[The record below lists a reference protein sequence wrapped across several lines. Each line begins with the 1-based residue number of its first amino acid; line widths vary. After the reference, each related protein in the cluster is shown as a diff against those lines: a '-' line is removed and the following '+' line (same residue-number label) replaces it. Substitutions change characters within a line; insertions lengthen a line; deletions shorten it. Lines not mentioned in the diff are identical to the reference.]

1 MFYMCCKDWIC
12 LKVLIIIFL
21 SEPWPPGVVQH
32 SVPLVIMMIT
42 PLRWGLRKMTMM
54 NMMRERSPVPP
65 MSCMLAPYKNNAT
78 TAGITEMGKYTG
90 TRYYTILYYTSSP
103 SIINCLI
110 NSCSLK
116 VHREINGSPSPVDQG
131 VTLVSSRRLKEVV
144 PVEPSG
150 KRTCDGRLICLS
162 LRAMHQHT
170 GRNRSHTSRNS
181 STSALPCA
189 KPCYRIN
196 RSASV
201 QN

>member
-1 MFYMCCKDWIC
+1 M
-12 LKVLIIIFL
+12 LIIIFL

-54 NMMRERSPVPP
+54 NMMRERSPVPL

-90 TRYYTILYYTSSP
+90 TQYYTILYYTSSP

-116 VHREINGSPSPVDQG
+116 VHREINGSPSPCGSRGHPRQQPQTERG
-131 VTLVSSRRLKEVV
+131 SSSRA
-144 PVEPSG
+144 
-150 KRTCDGRLICLS
+150 KRQENLRWAADLS
-162 LRAMHQHT
+162 LSEGDAPAHWQEQITHLQKQLHFSTTMCQTLLQDQQVSECTKLGMHQYI
-170 GRNRSHTSRNS
+170 S
-181 STSALPCA
+181 
-189 KPCYRIN
+189 
-196 RSASV
+196 
-201 QN
+201 Q